1 MIKDEARV
9 QATASVSHLGVVV
22 KDIDAAKQLLKIL
35 FGIGPWWSAVIEIGK
50 DQMIVGEAFKVKV
63 AHARLLE
70 NTTIELVEPIGP
82 SIWSDFLT
90 KNGEGLHHI
99 CYEVSNWQEMVDTA
113 EKLGGRMT
121 FGANTLG
128 TKSCYMKLPTG
139 LLVEFAGEHIHA
151 EAEKTLRK
159 ESLPQVSLG
168 GGHIGTVV
176 KDTEQAKELY
186 KILGYETWWTGDVS
200 LPQDVMIV
208 GDSLNV
214 RVSDTLL
221 AGRTLLELL
230 EPTSSGS
237 ILDIFSKNSGGSLHH
252 IGLEV
257 LNWEAMI
264 DKIEG
269 AGGKMVF
276 GANVWG
282 KTAYMQLP
290 IGLIVEIQTIPS
302 HRDAQKMFG
311 IIE

>member
-1 MIKDEARV
+1 MVKDEARV

-22 KDIDAAKQLLKIL
+22 KDIDAAKQLLETL
-35 FGIGPWWSAVIEIGK
+35 FGIGPWWSVVVEIGK
-50 DQMIVGEAFKVKV
+50 DQMIVGDAFKAKV

-70 NTTIELVEPIGP
+70 NTTMELVEPIGP

-90 KNGEGLHHI
+90 KTGGGLHHI

-113 EKLGGRMT
+113 KKLGGKMV
-121 FGANTLG
+121 FGANAFG
-128 TKSCYMKLPTG
+128 TKACYMELPTG

-151 EAEKTLRK
+151 EAEKLLRR
-159 ESLPQVSLG
+159 EPLPAVSLD

-176 KDTEQAKELY
+176 KDMEQAKELY

-200 LPQDVMIV
+200 LTQDVMIV
-208 GDSLNV
+208 GDSLSV
-214 RVSDTLL
+214 KVSDALL
-221 AGRTLLELL
+221 AGRLLLELL

-237 ILDIFSKNSGGSLHH
+237 ILDKFSKTSGGGLHH
-252 IGLEV
+252 IGFEV
-257 LNWEAMI
+257 PDWEAMI
-264 DKIEG
+264 DKIKG
-269 AGGKMVF
+269 VGGKMVF

-302 HRDAQKMFG
+302 HSDAQKMFG

>member
-1 MIKDEARV
+1 
-9 QATASVSHLGVVV
+9 
-22 KDIDAAKQLLKIL
+22 
-35 FGIGPWWSAVIEIGK
+35 
-50 DQMIVGEAFKVKV
+50 
-63 AHARLLE
+63 
-70 NTTIELVEPIGP
+70 
-82 SIWSDFLT
+82 
-90 KNGEGLHHI
+90 
-99 CYEVSNWQEMVDTA
+99 
-113 EKLGGRMT
+113 
-121 FGANTLG
+121 
-128 TKSCYMKLPTG
+128 
-139 LLVEFAGEHIHA
+139 
-151 EAEKTLRK
+151 
-159 ESLPQVSLG
+159 LG

-200 LPQDVMIV
+200 LPQDVTIV